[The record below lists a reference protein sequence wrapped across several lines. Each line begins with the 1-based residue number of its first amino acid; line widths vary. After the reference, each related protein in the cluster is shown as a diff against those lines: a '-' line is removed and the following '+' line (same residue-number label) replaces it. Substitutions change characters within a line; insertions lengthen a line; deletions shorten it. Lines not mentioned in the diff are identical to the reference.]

1 MAKFG
6 IELIIIFLAVFQS
19 LGFIITYIV
28 SVNDNHVT
36 PGFPYISD
44 TGGKPP
50 ESCIFA
56 LVCSI
61 SGIIGFVIVYIRF
74 QHVHQ
79 YYKSKVQW
87 LNIISVVVGALS
99 VLGILIV
106 GAFQDNT
113 VPIAHLGGAMMVF
126 GFGNAYMWIQT
137 VLSYRIYHANLT
149 RHISSIVIVTRL
161 VISIICTFL
170 FIATI
175 CFAQTASHFLKH
187 NENKHGGTFIWHEDD
202 GGFPFHLASTITEWG
217 LGIGFLLYFVTFHPD
232 FVKIDVSVSILLRS
246 QESSHE
252 TVTESSP
259 LMM

>member
-1 MAKFG
+1 
-6 IELIIIFLAVFQS
+6 
-19 LGFIITYIV
+19 
-28 SVNDNHVT
+28 
-36 PGFPYISD
+36 
-44 TGGKPP
+44 
-50 ESCIFA
+50 
-56 LVCSI
+56 
-61 SGIIGFVIVYIRF
+61 
-74 QHVHQ
+74 
-79 YYKSKVQW
+79 
-87 LNIISVVVGALS
+87 
-99 VLGILIV
+99 
-106 GAFQDNT
+106 
-113 VPIAHLGGAMMVF
+113 MMVF

-137 VLSYRIYHANLT
+137 ALSYRIYHANLT